1 LKISVSTL
9 PKLSP
14 QCQYVDD
21 VSMKKHLVKKYLL
34 GAAAVAM
41 TAIFAGCASEPTV
54 FYLIKEGRTKEA
66 QEYFTGKAIPNERDE
81 NGRTAL
87 HVAAEAG
94 NEDMVRF
101 LLATGI
107 EADAEDNQGRTAL
120 GIAAERG
127 DPAIVRLLS
136 AAGTNIHHPLN
147 TTSAETPAL
156 LGIRSGGLL
165 LDALILPET
174 VNRKGAGGV
183 TLLHLA
189 GQAGNAAAVGKI
201 TAAGGRINE
210 RDNTGKTALDYS
222 LSAISSPG
230 LPEQAAAETRYA
242 ETSEQLILAGGHS
255 SNPFY
260 NYFAPAVR
268 SSNYN
273 IRLADG
279 YTVLHYAALEGY
291 LGYITFIL
299 DKKADINIKNNSGS
313 TPLHEASRK
322 GRLDAMELLIS
333 RGAEVNAQ
341 DAKGN
346 SPLHLAIPPEQ
357 HERAVEILLAHEAS
371 PKLRDEHGETPLHVV
386 ITLGR
391 PKEIAA
397 ALLAGGA
404 EVNSRNI
411 DGKTA
416 LYLAVEANRTD
427 LIPLL
432 LEYHSDIFAADNG
445 GITPLERALKDND
458 AAILDV
464 LLTEETVQQSDSA
477 GNTPLHIAVKNKA
490 DLGIIENILNKQGAV
505 NARNKEGN
513 TALHIANIV
522 NHESAGTLLISRGA
536 DIFASNSRGENP
548 LYLAFHSPGN
558 IREWML
564 TQKTME
570 ARDGLGNTAL
580 HYAAQWKLA
589 VHVPLLVRNGSKLE
603 AANATGETPLFMAAK
618 ANSPETIRSLLTA
631 GASIH
636 ARDSLG
642 NSPLHSAVRWN
653 APNSIDPLINAGNSV
668 NAQNLAGKSPLHE
681 AVRLGLT
688 ASETMLISWRA
699 NIEIRDTQ
707 GNTPLMEAV
716 QGGFPG
722 AVERLTGAGAD
733 PVTRNNSGDTPLHI
747 AVTMQR
753 TDLVTILLNSGA
765 SIHARNS
772 QGITPFQ
779 IALVTS
785 SAMVS
790 TLLTKDRILISDDN
804 GLSPLH
810 IAVKEGAA
818 PVMIQI
824 IISRGGRIS
833 SVDSEGRTPL
843 RLALDLNAL
852 EDAKILAD
860 TGSDVFAPAA
870 DGRTPASVALSKGE
884 RAVRSLFSGTAINAR
899 DGTGNT
905 VLHYAAQTGNAVL
918 ISILLELGANKN
930 IRNIAS
936 ESPADIALRW
946 NHSEAAALLGP
957 AGM

>member
-1 LKISVSTL
+1 
-9 PKLSP
+9 
-14 QCQYVDD
+14 
-21 VSMKKHLVKKYLL
+21 MKKCLVTKYLL
-34 GAAAVAM
+34 GAAAA
-41 TAIFAGCASEPTV
+41 ALAAFFAGCASEPTV

-66 QEYFTGKAIPNERDE
+66 QAYFTGKAALNERDE

-101 LLATGI
+101 LLAMGT
-107 EADAEDNQGRTAL
+107 EADTADNQGRTAL
-120 GIAAERG
+120 GIAAGRG
-127 DPAIVRLLS
+127 DPAIARLLT
-136 AAGTNIHHPLN
+136 AAGADIHHPLAN
-147 TTSAETPAL
+147 DSPGTPAL
-156 LGIRSGGLL
+156 LGVRSGGLL
-165 LDALILPET
+165 LDALVLPET
-174 VNRKGAGGV
+174 VNRRGAGGV

-189 GQAGNAAAVGKI
+189 GQEGNAAAAEKI
-201 TAAGGRINE
+201 AAAGGRINE
-210 RDNTGKTALDYS
+210 RDDAGKTALDYA
-222 LSAISSPG
+222 LSVTGSS
-230 LPEQAAAETRYA
+230 EQAAAAETRYA
-242 ETSEQLILAGGHS
+242 ETAEQLILAGGHS

-260 NYFAPAVR
+260 NYLAPAVR

-322 GRLDAMELLIS
+322 GRLDAMELLIA
-333 RGAEVNAQ
+333 RGAEVNVQ

-346 SPLHLAIPPEQ
+346 SPLHLAVPPEQ
-357 HERAVEILLAHEAS
+357 HERAVEILLARGAN

-391 PKEIAA
+391 PKEIVA
-397 ALLAGGA
+397 ALLAGGSD
-404 EVNSRNI
+404 VSSRNI

-416 LYLAVEANRTD
+416 LYLTVETGRTD

-445 GITPLERALKDND
+445 GITPLERALKENNPEV
-458 AAILDV
+458 LDV
-464 LLTEETVQQSDSA
+464 LVTEETVQQSDSA
-477 GNTPLHIAVKNKA
+477 GNTPLHIAVKNRV
-490 DLGIIENILNKQGAV
+490 DVGIIETILNRHAAV

-513 TALHIANIV
+513 TALHIANMV

-536 DIFASNSRGENP
+536 DIFASNSNGENP
-548 LYLAFHSPGN
+548 LYLAFHLPGG

-564 TQKTME
+564 TQKTLE

-589 VHVPLLVRNGSKLE
+589 VHVPLLVRKGSKPE

-618 ANSPETIRSLLTA
+618 ANSPETISALLGA
-631 GASIH
+631 GASVH

-653 APNSIDPLINAGNSV
+653 AQNSVDPLISAGNSV

-688 ASETMLISWRA
+688 SSEAMLISRRA

-722 AVERLTGAGAD
+722 AVERLTEAGAD

-747 AVTMQR
+747 AVTIQR

-765 SIHARNS
+765 PIHARNS
-772 QGITPFQ
+772 QGITPFR
-779 IALVTS
+779 IALGTS
-785 SAMVS
+785 SVMVS
-790 TLLTKDRILISDDN
+790 TLLTKDRILAADDD

-818 PVMIQI
+818 PAMIQI
-824 IISRGGRIS
+824 IINRGARIS

-843 RLALDLNAL
+843 RLALDLDAL
-852 EDAKILAD
+852 EGAKILAD

-870 DGRTPASVALSKGE
+870 DGRTPAAVALARGE
-884 RAVRSLFSGTAINAR
+884 QAVRALFSGAAINAR

-905 VLHYAAQTGNAVL
+905 VLHYAAQTGSTAL
-918 ISILLELGANKN
+918 IGILLELGANKN

-946 NHSEAAALLGP
+946 NHHDASALLSP
-957 AGM
+957 VGM

>member
-1 LKISVSTL
+1 
-9 PKLSP
+9 
-14 QCQYVDD
+14 
-21 VSMKKHLVKKYLL
+21 MKKCLVTKYLL
-34 GAAAVAM
+34 GAAAAALTVFF
-41 TAIFAGCASEPTV
+41 TGCASEPTV

-66 QEYFTGKAIPNERDE
+66 QAYFTGKAALNERDE

-101 LLATGI
+101 LLAMGT
-107 EADAEDNQGRTAL
+107 EADTEDNQGRTAL
-120 GIAAERG
+120 GIASGRG
-127 DPAIVRLLS
+127 DPAIARLLT
-136 AAGTNIHHPLN
+136 AAGAGIHHPLSN
-147 TTSAETPAL
+147 DSSETPAL
-156 LGIRSGGLL
+156 LGVRSGGLL

-174 VNRKGAGGV
+174 VNTRGAGGV

-189 GQAGNAAAVGKI
+189 GQEGNAAAAGRI
-201 TAAGGRINE
+201 AAAGGRINE
-210 RDNTGKTALDYS
+210 RDDTGKTALDYA
-222 LSAISSPG
+222 LSATGSPG
-230 LPEQAAAETRYA
+230 LPEQAAETRYA
-242 ETSEQLILAGGHS
+242 ETAEQLILAGGYS

-260 NYFAPAVR
+260 TYLAPAVR

-322 GRLDAMELLIS
+322 GRLEAMKLLIS
-333 RGAEVNAQ
+333 RGAEVNVQ

-357 HERAVEILLAHEAS
+357 HEEAVQILLARDAN

-391 PKEIAA
+391 PKEIVA
-397 ALLAGGA
+397 ALLAGGSD
-404 EVNSRNI
+404 VSSRNI

-416 LYLAVEANRTD
+416 LYLAVETGRTD

-445 GITPLERALKDND
+445 GITPLEKALKENNPPV
-458 AAILDV
+458 LEV

-477 GNTPLHIAVKNKA
+477 GNTPLHIAVKNRI
-490 DLGIIENILNKQGAV
+490 DVGIIENILNKHGVV

-536 DIFASNSRGENP
+536 DIFASNSNGENP
-548 LYLAFHSPGN
+548 LYLAFHLPGG

-564 TQKTME
+564 TQKTLE
-570 ARDGLGNTAL
+570 AQDGLGNTAL

-589 VHVPLLVRNGSKLE
+589 AHVPLLVRKGSKPE

-618 ANSPETIRSLLTA
+618 ANSPETIRALLGA
-631 GASIH
+631 GASVH

-653 APNSIDPLINAGNSV
+653 AQNSVDPLISAGNSV

-688 ASETMLISWRA
+688 SSETMLISRRA

-722 AVERLTGAGAD
+722 AVERLTEAGAD

-747 AVTMQR
+747 AVTTQR

-765 SIHARNS
+765 PIHARNS

-779 IALVTS
+779 IALGTS
-785 SAMVS
+785 SVMVS
-790 TLLTKDRILISDDN
+790 TLLTKDRILVADDD

-810 IAVKEGAA
+810 IAVKEGAP

-824 IISRGGRIS
+824 IINRGGRIS

-843 RLALDLNAL
+843 RLALDLDAL
-852 EDAKILAD
+852 EGAKILAD
-860 TGSDVFAPAA
+860 AGSDVFAPAA
-870 DGRTPASVALSKGE
+870 DGRTPASAALSKGE
-884 RAVRSLFSGTAINAR
+884 RAVRALFSGAAINAR

-905 VLHYAAQTGNAVL
+905 VLHYAAQTGSTAL
-918 ISILLELGANKN
+918 IGILLELGANKN

-946 NHSEAAALLGP
+946 NHHDAAALLSP
-957 AGM
+957 VGM

>member
-1 LKISVSTL
+1 
-9 PKLSP
+9 
-14 QCQYVDD
+14 
-21 VSMKKHLVKKYLL
+21 MKKYVGILGLTALL
-34 GAAAVAM
+34 L
-41 TAIFAGCASEPTV
+41 AGCASEPTV
-54 FYLIKEGRTKEA
+54 FYLIKEGRTGEA
-66 QEYFTGKAIPNERDE
+66 QAYFTGKAALNERDE

-94 NEDMVRF
+94 NADMVRF
-101 LLATGI
+101 LLATGA
-107 EADAEDNQGRTAL
+107 EADTADNQGRTAL
-120 GIAAERG
+120 GITAGHG
-127 DPAIVRLLS
+127 DPVIARLLT
-136 AAGTNIHHPLN
+136 AAGADIHHPLN
-147 TTSAETPAL
+147 NTGSETPAL
-156 LGIRSGGLL
+156 LGVRSGGSF

-174 VNRKGAGGV
+174 VNSKGAGGV

-189 GQAGNAAAVGKI
+189 GQEGNAQAVKTI
-201 TAAGGRINE
+201 VSAGARINE
-210 RDNTGKTALDYS
+210 KDDESKTALDYA
-222 LSAISSPG
+222 L
-230 LPEQAAAETRYA
+230 TRTDSFQYA

-260 NYFAPAVR
+260 DYLAPAVR

-291 LGYITFIL
+291 LGYISFIL

-322 GRLDAMELLIS
+322 GQLESMELLIS
-333 RGAEVNAQ
+333 RGADVNTQ

-346 SPLHLAIPPEQ
+346 SPLHLAAPVEL
-357 HERAVEILLAHEAS
+357 HEKTAGILLAHDAN
-371 PKLRDEHGETPLHVV
+371 PNLRDEHGETPLHVV

-391 PKEIAA
+391 PKEIVS

-404 EVNSRNI
+404 DVTGRNI

-416 LYLAVEANRTD
+416 LYLAVETGRTD

-432 LEYHSDIFAADNG
+432 LEHQADIFAADNA
-445 GITPLERALKDND
+445 GITPLERALKENNPGVLE
-458 AAILDV
+458 A

-490 DLGIIENILNKQGAV
+490 DVGIIENLLNKHAAV

-513 TALHIANIV
+513 TALHIANMV

-536 DIFASNSRGENP
+536 DIFAPNSSGENP
-548 LYLAFHSPGN
+548 LYLAFHSPGP

-564 TQKTME
+564 TQKTLE
-570 ARDGLGNTAL
+570 AQDGLGNTAL

-589 VHVPLLVRNGSKLE
+589 AHVPLLVRKGSKLE
-603 AANATGETPLFMAAK
+603 AANATGETPLFIAAK
-618 ANSPETIRSLLTA
+618 ANSSETIRALLSA
-631 GASIH
+631 GASVH

-653 APNSIDPLINAGNSV
+653 AQGSIDPLINAGNSV

-688 ASETMLISWRA
+688 TTETMLISRRA

-722 AVERLTGAGAD
+722 AVERLTEAGSD

-747 AVTMQR
+747 AVTMKR
-753 TDLVTILLNSGA
+753 TDLVTMLLNSGA

-772 QGITPFQ
+772 QGTTPFQ

-785 SAMVS
+785 PVMVS
-790 TLLTKDRILISDDN
+790 TLLTKDRILMADDN

-810 IAVKEGAA
+810 IAVKEGSA
-818 PVMIQI
+818 PAMIQAI
-824 IISRGGRIS
+824 INRGGRIS

-843 RLALDLNAL
+843 RLALDLGLL
-852 EDAKILAD
+852 ENAKILAD
-860 TGSDVFAPAA
+860 AGSDIFAPAA

-884 RAVRSLFSGTAINAR
+884 GAVRSLFSGTAINAR

-905 VLHYAAQTGNAVL
+905 VLHYAAQSGNTAL
-918 ISILLELGANKN
+918 IGILLELGANKN

-936 ESPADIALRW
+936 ESPSDIAQRW
-946 NHSEAAALLGP
+946 NHEDAAALLSL